1 MAAAVASLAGVS
13 VFANMR
19 GCPPTLAARV
29 AGWTVDAMPPGWAG
43 SERVRLAATSLALA
57 SMQIEPNLRIEL
69 GIDWALQKRW
79 IALTGEE
86 RALMAATIAA
96 NGNQT
101 TLAASIS
108 GLAAKERLEAAI
120 CWGLA
125 IRLCRRLGGRSRASL
140 QATRLSV
147 EKDRLVLTIEQGR
160 SVLFGQPNEKD
171 LAILAARMGLKPE
184 LRCVPD
190 GALHEA

>member
-1 MAAAVASLAGVS
+1 

-57 SMQIEPNLRIEL
+57 SMQAEPNLRYNL
-69 GIDWALQKRW
+69 GFNWALQKRW
-79 IALTGEE
+79 LALSSEE
-86 RALMAATIAA
+86 RVLLAATIAA
-96 NGNQT
+96 NGNDTVLPQQVIA
-101 TLAASIS
+101 LARP
-108 GLAAKERLEAAI
+108 ERLEAAL

-140 QATRLSV
+140 QATRLMV
-147 EKDRLVLTIEQGR
+147 GRDRLILAIEQRRAALYGT
-160 SVLFGQPNEKD
+160 PNEKD
-171 LAILAARMGLKPE
+171 HAALAARLGLKPE
-184 LRCVPD
+184 VQIVPD
-190 GALHEA
+190 GSLGG